1 MRRFLLVLTLLLAPV
16 LAGAAA
22 TEGSSAM
29 TETQTQYET
38 ATFAGGCF
46 WCMEPPFEKLDGVIS
61 VTSGYTG
68 GPQENPSYADV
79 SAGFTHHLEAIQV
92 LFDPAKISYA
102 QLLDVF
108 WRNIDPTDPDGQFVD
123 EGAQYRTAIFYHDE
137 KQRELAEVSK
147 QQLAAS
153 GPFDGPI
160 VTEIRPAKPFY
171 PAEEYHQDYYKKS
184 PIRYKF
190 YRFNS
195 GRDRYID
202 NVWGKDRKSGKQGR
216 VLPQG
221 KN

>member
-1 MRRFLLVLTLLLAPV
+1 MRGVLFVLALLLIPV

-22 TEGSSAM
+22 DEGSSAM
-29 TETQTQYET
+29 NDVQTANQK

-46 WCMEPPFEKLDGVIS
+46 WCMEPPFEKLAGVVS

-68 GPQENPSYADV
+68 GSQENPSYEDV

-92 LFDPAKISYA
+92 LFDPVKISYA
-102 QLLDVF
+102 QLLEVF
-108 WRNIDPTDPDGQFVD
+108 WRNIDPTDPEGQFVD

-137 KQRELAEVSK
+137 QQRALAEASK

-153 GPFDGPI
+153 GRFDGPI
-160 VTEIRPAKPFY
+160 VTEIRPAMPFY

-190 YRFNS
+190 YRHHS
-195 GRDRYID
+195 GRDRFID
-202 NVWGKDRKSGKQGR
+202 KVWGEDER
-216 VLPQG
+216 
-221 KN
+221 